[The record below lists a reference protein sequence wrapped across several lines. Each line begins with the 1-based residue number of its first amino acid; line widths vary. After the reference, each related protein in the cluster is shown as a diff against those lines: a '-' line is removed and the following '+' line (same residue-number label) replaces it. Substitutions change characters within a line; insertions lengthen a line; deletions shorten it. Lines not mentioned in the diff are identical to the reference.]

1 MLPVAFASSAWTAML
16 RRIAR
21 TAVTTLALVAG
32 LQGITA
38 ASADAASV
46 TRPAVVTVT
55 DTRVSS
61 TVDAGREAASTTS
74 VAGPGTA
81 AAAAWA
87 VTHSATG
94 PSVADRFDDASVAP
108 VPAVDV
114 TVTDD
119 PGRATIA
126 RRGPPRA

>member
-1 MLPVAFASSAWTAML
+1 ML

-21 TAVTTLALVAG
+21 TAVTTLALIAG
-32 LQGITA
+32 LQGIA
-38 ASADAASV
+38 ATSADAATV

-74 VAGPGTA
+74 VAGPGA
-81 AAAAWA
+81 ATVAAWA
-87 VTHSATG
+87 VNHSATG
-94 PSVADRFDDASVAP
+94 PSVANRFDDASVAP
-108 VPAVDV
+108 IPAVEVPA
-114 TVTDD
+114 TDD
-119 PGRATIA
+119 AGRATIA

>member
-1 MLPVAFASSAWTAML
+1 MLPVAFASSTWTAML

-21 TAVTTLALVAG
+21 TAVATLALIAG
-32 LQGITA
+32 LQGIA
-38 ASADAASV
+38 ATSADAATV

-55 DTRVSS
+55 DTRAPS
-61 TVDAGREAASTTS
+61 TVDAGREAAS

-94 PSVADRFDDASVAP
+94 PSVADRIDDASLAP
-108 VPAVDV
+108 IPAVEV

-119 PGRATIA
+119 AGRATIA

>member
-21 TAVTTLALVAG
+21 TAVTTLALIAG
-32 LQGITA
+32 LQGIATT
-38 ASADAASV
+38 SADAATV

-61 TVDAGREAASTTS
+61 TVDAGREATSTTS
-74 VAGPGTA
+74 VAEPGT
-81 AAAAWA
+81 AAAWA

-108 VPAVDV
+108 IPAVEV
-114 TVTDD
+114 PVTDD
-119 PGRATIA
+119 AGRATIA